1 MELLDGT
8 GDDPLTSLEE
18 RIRKAAELIPRL
30 REERDAAV
38 REKEEALRVAEE
50 ARSKL
55 DALSR
60 EVESLRRER
69 QQVRARIEKL
79 LGHLDVLS

>member
-1 MELLDGT
+1 MELLDGA
-8 GDDPLTSLEE
+8 GDDPLADLEQ

-38 REKEEALRVAEE
+38 REKEEAVRFAEE
-50 ARSKL
+50 ARAKL
-55 DALSR
+55 ADLAREIEALKQ
-60 EVESLRRER
+60 ER

>member
-1 MELLDGT
+1 MELLDGA
-8 GDDPLTSLEE
+8 GDDPLANLEQ

-38 REKEEALRVAEE
+38 RDKEEAVRAAEE
-50 ARSKL
+50 ARAKL
-55 DALSR
+55 AELAR
-60 EVESLRRER
+60 EVESLREER